1 MKVINHMLD
10 QMSLASKEHG
20 NIICSPLDRKGIH
33 IPTLFSD
40 AEDDTISLQA
50 SGLFGSFQLH
60 ELKNENYCITHDHYR
75 LLQDTSLSARADTQS
90 LGLHYNLRSSFQ
102 WNISGF
108 RENILRRKQYNM
120 FYLPSFECEYLFR
133 KEHQYM
139 NFGVVF
145 TEDYLQRCN
154 EAFPFLPQFL
164 KRVDLKIPT
173 IVNENHISSTPRM
186 MEVIQSILHCD
197 YTGMLKKMYLDSKV
211 SELLL
216 LSLRNIPDMNEVQVT
231 LHQSDIDLVHQAK
244 EYLLSNLENPCSIR
258 DLAHLVGLNE
268 YKIKMGFKQ
277 LYKNTVFGLL
287 QEERLQK
294 ARMLLQDTQMTIQ
307 DISLLT
313 GYKNLSNFTAAF
325 KRKFG
330 FPPSSIK

>member
-10 QMSLASKEHG
+10 QMTLASKEHG
-20 NIICSPLDRKGIH
+20 DIICSPLDKKKFNT
-33 IPTLFSD
+33 PSLFTD
-40 AEDDTISLQA
+40 ADDTISLQA
-50 SGLFGSFQLH
+50 TGLFGTFHFH
-60 ELKNENYCITHDHYR
+60 ELKNESYCITHDHYR
-75 LLQDTSLSARADTQS
+75 LLQDTCLSARAGTQS

-102 WNISGF
+102 WNINGF
-108 RENILRRKQYNM
+108 REKIMRRKQYNM
-120 FYLPSFECEYLFR
+120 LYLPSFECEYLFR

-145 TEDYLQRCN
+145 TADYLQRCN
-154 EAFPFLPQFL
+154 EAFAFLPQFL
-164 KRVDLKIPT
+164 KGVKRNVPT
-173 IVNENHISSTPRM
+173 IVNENHISATPRM

-216 LSLRNIPDMNEVQVT
+216 LSLRNIPDINEVQVT
-231 LHQSDIDLVHQAK
+231 LHQADIDLIHQAK
-244 EYLLSNLENPCSIR
+244 EHLLSNLENPCSIGE
-258 DLAHLVGLNE
+258 LAHLVGLNE

-307 DISLLT
+307 DISMLT